1 MTLEDFFTLT
11 EMKDGLTAPS
21 RVQELV
27 SVMQKEQDGVVKNA
41 GDATR
46 QWTAVAS
53 TIAATENK
61 DCLDLFIQL
70 DGLWYI
76 NRWLNYARNLGADT
90 NDGVVEESI
99 TAMLRAVEKL
109 YLDNEKSISSGI
121 RVTVSNLLDHH
132 SSEVQDRARE
142 LFDSW
147 RRGGD
152 GEDESHDHM
161 DLGRINN
168 VSDKIVR
175 EEGQPSSVNEVNND
189 DDYAS
194 QLAEGD
200 KSELRSSD
208 SQLQENVSTIQIQ
221 SSDNVLQSSVSLDCE
236 EIKERSNHVD
246 SVLTSVQEV
255 PTISEG
261 ETTSAGTCNL
271 LVTKQGSFEPV
282 TKQESFESLTKQGS
296 FEGQLDDLQLN
307 DLSKKEN
314 QNHNVND
321 RPEELGASDISS
333 ASPKLE
339 PEPVSMGDSEAKA
352 LGSVKEPTLEHNVES
367 NEDVVC
373 HKTIASCSMRTPAS
387 DGMSGEEDVRAMNSS
402 NPQLSK
408 ASENDDDCCSNALQD
423 SSVSGT
429 NLEKPETLEMSFPKT
444 EHIRAVKDGKG
455 QISDQGDDTSNGSDS
470 FKQGEGP
477 RSPNVIDKSSDMELD
492 YGIVDALEVARQVAQ
507 DIEREYV
514 RSVKEGKDQLSN
526 QGNDTINRSD
536 SFKRGKGARSPN
548 IVDKSS
554 DIELEYGIVDALEV
568 ARQVAQEVEREVC
581 SSSSEKI
588 SEGGIRQAGSYDS
601 VGRKD
606 ELTQVLPEE
615 VSSRQSNS
623 TEACSEEEGH
633 RSASDNTEA
642 GPECIPDLESS
653 QVTEAARDPGGNS
666 EKSLCTFDLNE
677 DVGSDDMDVSVNAL
691 STMPIPVV
699 SASKPAQT
707 SGLPPAP
714 LQFEGTLGWRGSAAT
729 SAFRPAS
736 PRKNS
741 DSEKN
746 VSVGGNSEISKQ
758 RQDCLD
764 IDLNVAESE
773 EGLVK
778 QIGESSGLPSGQSSV
793 ELSPKRSSRFELDLN
808 SIGDDGD
815 AHPSDQRMEGQLFS
829 GRNGYW
835 SPSPASSSSS
845 MQPSVRNIDLNDRPY
860 FQTDLVEP
868 GHSKSS
874 STTEAYKRSKS
885 DAPVISILGAKV
897 EVGRR
902 EYVPQTWSL
911 PNGKAIEPVMDLTMS
926 GAGGI
931 LGMSPTVP
939 YNHSTV
945 FGYNG
950 LTSAPALSF
959 SSAMY
964 GSSGGTIPYMVDS
977 RGAPA
982 PAVPQ
987 VAGSSSTIL
996 SSYTQPPFIMSMTG
1010 TQLGLN
1016 GVGSSRPNLDLNS
1029 GFMIDGGNR
1038 DTLAARQFF
1047 FPAQGR
1053 AMEEH
1058 VRTLPQSSGS
1068 GVGVKRKEPDSGWE
1082 AYPFGYKH
1090 QQPPW
1095 K

>member
-27 SVMQKEQDGVVKNA
+27 SVMQKEQDCVVKNA

-46 QWTAVAS
+46 QWAAVAS
-53 TIAATENK
+53 TITATENK

-70 DGLWYI
+70 DGLWFI
-76 NRWLNYARNLGADT
+76 NRWLKDAQNLGADNT
-90 NDGVVEESI
+90 SDGFIEESI

-109 YLDNEKSISSGI
+109 YLDSEKSISSGI
-121 RVTVSNLLDHH
+121 LATVSNLLGHH
-132 SSEVQDRARE
+132 SSRVQDRARV
-142 LFDSW
+142 LFDRW
-147 RRGGD
+147 KGGVD
-152 GEDESHDHM
+152 GDAEPHDNL
-161 DLGRINN
+161 DLGKINN

-175 EEGQPSSVNEVNND
+175 EEGQSSSLNEAGND
-189 DDYAS
+189 DDHAS
-194 QLAEGD
+194 QLAGGEKPQLGG
-200 KSELRSSD
+200 SD
-208 SQLQENVSTIQIQ
+208 SQLQEKVSSIQIQ
-221 SSDNVLQSSVSLDCE
+221 STDNALQSSVSLDCE
-236 EIKERSNHVD
+236 DINERSNHVD

-255 PTISEG
+255 ATINEG

-271 LVTKQGSFEPV
+271 PVTILGSF
-282 TKQESFESLTKQGS
+282 KRQQ
-296 FEGQLDDLQLN
+296 DDLQLN
-307 DLSKKEN
+307 DSSKKEK
-314 QNHNVND
+314 QDQNVNGP
-321 RPEELGASDISS
+321 PEELRASDISS
-333 ASPKLE
+333 ASAKPD
-339 PEPVSMGDSEAKA
+339 PEPVSIGDSEAKA
-352 LGSVKEPTLEHNVES
+352 LESVKEEPALERNVES
-367 NEDVVC
+367 NENVVC
-373 HKTIASCSMRTPAS
+373 PKIIVSGSMRMPAS
-387 DGMSGEEDVRAMNSS
+387 DGMTGGDDVRSTNSS
-402 NPQLSK
+402 NPQVLKTSDGMSGGDDVRAINSSNPQVPK
-408 ASENDDDCCSNALQD
+408 ASENDDDCCSKALQGL
-423 SSVSGT
+423 SVDGS
-429 NLEKPETLEMSFPKT
+429 NLEKHEMSFLKT
-444 EHIRAVKDGKG
+444 EYVEAVKEGKG
-455 QISDQGDDTSNGSDS
+455 QVSDQDDDTSNGSDS
-470 FKQGEGP
+470 FNRSKGP
-477 RSPNVIDKSSDMELD
+477 RSPNIIDKSSDMELE
-492 YGIVDALEVARQVAQ
+492 YGIVDALEVARLVAQ
-507 DIEREYV
+507 EVERECV
-514 RSVKEGKDQLSN
+514 SPEKEGNGQIFKKVNS
-526 QGNDTINRSD
+526 TTNRSD
-536 SFKRGKGARSPN
+536 SFKWGNGPRSPN
-548 IVDKSS
+548 VVDKSS

-588 SEGGIRQAGSYDS
+588 SEGGIRQPASLDS
-601 VGRKD
+601 IGRKD
-606 ELTQVLPEE
+606 EVTHVLPEE

-623 TEACSEEEGH
+623 AEACSEEAGH
-633 RSASDNTEA
+633 MSISDNIEA
-642 GPECIPDLESS
+642 GQDDLESS
-653 QVTEAARDPGGNS
+653 QVTEAARDPGGYS
-666 EKSLCTFDLNE
+666 ERSLCTFDLNE
-677 DVGSDDMDVSVNAL
+677 EVASDDMDVSVNAG

-707 SGLPPAP
+707 SGLPTTP
-714 LQFEGTLGWRGSAAT
+714 LQFEGTLGWKGSAAT

-758 RQDCLD
+758 RHDCLD
-764 IDLNVAESE
+764 FDLNVVEGE
-773 EGLVK
+773 EGLAK
-778 QIGESSGLPSGQSSV
+778 QIGEYSGLPSGQSSV

-815 AHPSDQRMEGQLFS
+815 AQPSDQRMEGPLFS

-860 FQTDLVEP
+860 FQTDLVDQ

-874 STTEAYKRSKS
+874 SIIEAYKRSKS
-885 DAPVISILGAKV
+885 DVPVISILGAKV

-902 EYVPQTWSL
+902 EHVPQTLSL
-911 PNGKAIEPVMDLTMS
+911 PNGKAIEPAMDLPLA

-931 LGMSPTVP
+931 LGMGPTLS
-939 YNHSTV
+939 YNHPTA

-950 LTSAPALSF
+950 LTSVPALSF

-964 GSSGGTIPYMVDS
+964 GSSGGPIPYMVDS
-977 RGAPA
+977 GGTPV
-982 PAVPQ
+982 VPQ
-987 VAGSSSTIL
+987 VGGSSSTVL
-996 SSYTQPPFIMSMTG
+996 SYTQPPFIVSMTG

-1016 GVGSSRPNLDLNS
+1016 GIGSSRPNFDLNS
-1029 GFMIDGGNR
+1029 GFTIDGGNR
-1038 DTLAARQFF
+1038 DMLTARQFF

-1058 VRTLPQSSGS
+1058 VRTLPQSSSS

-1082 AYPFGYKH
+1082 TYPFSYKH